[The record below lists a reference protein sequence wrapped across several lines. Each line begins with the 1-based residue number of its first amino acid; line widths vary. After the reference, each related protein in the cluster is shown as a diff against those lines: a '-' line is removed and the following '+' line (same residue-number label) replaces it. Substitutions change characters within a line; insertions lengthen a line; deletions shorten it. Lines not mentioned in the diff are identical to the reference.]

1 MHSADPAHA
10 DTGPSAARR
19 LSPARRSLL
28 IAAILSGN
36 AAAAL
41 LYDALPPIL
50 ADLAE
55 MLGGGAR
62 GQFLAQLA
70 STLPMLGVMISGL
83 FSGLLI
89 ASVGIRPVHLCAL
102 VLFALFGSAGAFIDQ
117 PLLLLGSRFVMGCA
131 IGTMITCGTT
141 LIAAWFGGKDR
152 ARMNGWLVSA
162 GAIAAIGFLFIAGQ
176 VASFWWR
183 APFLLHGLVGIMFL
197 APVLS
202 LRALPAAAPPPLGTQ
217 MGHVARLR
225 RLAPVTPVYLIAL
238 GLFVLMLLFNV
249 QTTFLMSDAGI
260 TSHARIAAVFMVN
273 AAAVT
278 LASVGFGYVASRFT
292 PVNAMRIVFL
302 LVAGSMLIVGSAQAQ
317 WQFAL
322 GLGISGIGVGM
333 GLTTLWTWTMQR
345 APDDVVPHAVGLM
358 MTCMY
363 LGGAASPFVLA
374 PVRAMFGLRGQ
385 YFALAALIVA
395 VVLLLAIL
403 GRGRSMRPAKQDGR

>member
-1 MHSADPAHA
+1 MHHVDPQGAES
-10 DTGPSAARR
+10 GPSPARA
-19 LSPARRSLL
+19 LSPARRGML

-50 ADLAE
+50 ADLAKL
-55 MLGGGAR
+55 LGGGIR

-70 STLPMLGVMISGL
+70 STLPMLGVMLSGL

-89 ASVGIRPVHLCAL
+89 ATIGIRPVQLGAL
-102 VLFALFGSAGAFIDQ
+102 ALFASFGTAGAFIDQ
-117 PLLLLGSRFVMGCA
+117 PMLLLGSRFVMGCA

-141 LIAAWFGGKDR
+141 LIAAWFTGKDR

-176 VASFWWR
+176 VASLWWR
-183 APFLLHGLVGIMFL
+183 APFLLHGLVGILFL
-197 APVLS
+197 LPILM
-202 LRALPAAAPPPLGTQ
+202 LRPLPAAAVPPIGTQ
-217 MGHVARLR
+217 PGHIARLR

-238 GLFVLMLLFNV
+238 ALFVLMLLFNV
-249 QTTFLMSDAGI
+249 QTTFLMSDVGI
-260 TSHARIAAVFMVN
+260 TSHARIALVFMVN

-278 LASVGFGYVASRFT
+278 LASFGFGYVANRLT
-292 PVNAMRIVFL
+292 PANAMRIVFL

-322 GLGISGIGVGM
+322 GLGISGVGVGI

-345 APDDVVPHAVGLM
+345 APRDVVPHAVGLM

-374 PVRAMFGLRGQ
+374 PVRALFGLRGQ
-385 YFALAALIVA
+385 YFALAALIFI
-395 VVLLLAIL
+395 VLLLLTIA
-403 GRGRSMRPAKQDGR
+403 GRGERPKPAT

>member
-1 MHSADPAHA
+1 MHSVDHMSAE
-10 DTGPSAARR
+10 TGPSPARQLSAARQI
-19 LSPARRSLL
+19 LL

-50 ADLAE
+50 ADLARL
-55 MLGGGAR
+55 LGGGTR

-70 STLPMLGVMISGL
+70 STLPMLGVMLSGL

-89 ASVGIRPVHLCAL
+89 AMIGIRPVHLGAL
-102 VLFALFGSAGAFIDQ
+102 VLFALFGTAGAFIDQ

-141 LIAAWFGGKDR
+141 LIAAWFTGKDR

-162 GAIAAIGFLFIAGQ
+162 GAIAGISFLFIAGQ
-176 VASFWWR
+176 VASAWWR
-183 APFLLHGLVGIMFL
+183 APFLLHGLVGILFL
-197 APVLS
+197 LPILL
-202 LRALPAAAPPPLGTQ
+202 LRPLPAVATPPLGTQ
-217 MGHVARLR
+217 PGHIARLR
-225 RLAPVTPVYLIAL
+225 RLAPVTPIYLIAL
-238 GLFVLMLLFNV
+238 ALFILMLLFNV
-249 QTTFLMSDAGI
+249 QTTFLMSDVGI
-260 TSHARIAAVFMVN
+260 TSHAKIALVFMVN

-278 LASVGFGYVASRFT
+278 LASVGFGYVANRLT
-292 PVNAMRIVFL
+292 PANAMRIVFL
-302 LVAGSMLIVGSAQAQ
+302 LVAGSMLIVGAARAQ

-322 GLGISGIGVGM
+322 GLGISGIGVGV

-345 APDDVVPHAVGLM
+345 APKDVLPHAVGLM

-374 PVRAMFGLRGQ
+374 PARAIFGLRGQ

-395 VVLLLAIL
+395 IILLLAMT
-403 GRGRSMRPAKQDGR
+403 GRRRSDRPMPAE

>member
-1 MHSADPAHA
+1 MYNVDPQGAVS
-10 DTGPSAARR
+10 GPSPARA
-19 LSPARRSLL
+19 LSPARRGML

-50 ADLAE
+50 ADLAKL
-55 MLGGGAR
+55 LGGGIR

-70 STLPMLGVMISGL
+70 STLPMLGVMLSGL

-89 ASVGIRPVHLCAL
+89 AMIGIRPVQLGAL
-102 VLFALFGSAGAFIDQ
+102 ALFASFGTAGAFIDQ
-117 PLLLLGSRFVMGCA
+117 PMLLLGSRFVMGCA

-141 LIAAWFGGKDR
+141 LIAAWFTGNDR

-162 GAIAAIGFLFIAGQ
+162 GAVAAIGFLFIAGQ
-176 VASFWWR
+176 VAAAWWR
-183 APFLLHGLVGIMFL
+183 APFLLHGLVGILFL
-197 APVLS
+197 VPVLS

-278 LASVGFGYVASRFT
+278 LASVGFGYIASRYT
-292 PVNAMRIVFL
+292 PANAMRIVFL

-322 GLGISGIGVGM
+322 GLGISGVGVGM

-374 PVRAMFGLRGQ
+374 PVRALFGLRGQ
-385 YFALAALIVA
+385 YFALAALIVI
-395 VVLLLAIL
+395 VLLLLAMA
-403 GRGRSMRPAKQDGR
+403 GRGEKPKPAT